1 VDHALETGLRHRL
14 RRALRRMEG
23 QHLHL
28 RPLLAE
34 IDDAVRAGA
43 LAEIGERLTRLRDAL
58 SAHFELEES
67 VLFPAL
73 HGLSPGSARD
83 LTQLAEEHRAFLS
96 ELLHLAGGDGRARS
110 AEAISRLRS
119 ALAAHE
125 KREERLLAS
134 FVSVGDAHSA

>member
-1 VDHALETGLRHRL
+1 MDHALETGLRHRL

-28 RPLLAE
+28 RPLLDE
-34 IDDAVRAGA
+34 LDEAVRAGA
-43 LAEIGERLTRLRDAL
+43 VAEIGERLTRLRDAL

-73 HGLSPGSARD
+73 HGLSPRSTGD
-83 LTQLAEEHRAFLS
+83 LTRLVQEHRAFLA
-96 ELLHLAGGDGRARS
+96 ELLHLAGPDAGGQS

-119 ALAAHE
+119 ALVEHE
-125 KREERLLAS
+125 TREERLLAS
-134 FVSVGDAHSA
+134 FVSVGDADSA